1 MNVLVDM
8 THITPDKLYASLS
21 IYVFRMLDAMP
32 AAERKHFTLLI
43 PSELEDFT
51 RRRYPEYAYLLFPAT
66 RAHVSRHKLLRIAQ
80 QIRVYRRI
88 VNSSGCDILSLPT
101 TCILTPTSGPA

>member
-21 IYVFRMLDAMP
+21 IYVFRILDAMP

-51 RRRYPEYAYLLFPAT
+51 RRRYPEYAYLLFRQPGPTCPAT
-66 RAHVSRHKLLRIAQ
+66 SCSESPNR
-80 QIRVYRRI
+80 Y
-88 VNSSGCDILSLPT
+88 GCTDAS
-101 TCILTPTSGPA
+101 

>member
-51 RRRYPEYAYLLFPAT
+51 AGGIQSMRTCFFRQPGPTCPAT
-66 RAHVSRHKLLRIAQ
+66 SCSESPNR
-80 QIRVYRRI
+80 Y
-88 VNSSGCDILSLPT
+88 GCTDAS
-101 TCILTPTSGPA
+101 